1 MAVASGTLKPAG
13 QKPAALTIEGLSLE
27 FPTYAGAIKALD
39 DVTIE
44 IGTSEIVGLVG
55 ESGCGKSVTT
65 MAATRLLP
73 EGRYRV
79 TAGSI
84 RLFGRDPFAMG
95 ETELQDVRGKLV
107 STIFQEPMNAL
118 NPTIRIGK
126 QLVGVIRRHEA
137 VSEAE
142 AERTARG
149 ILKDMLIGEPERI
162 MKAYPFELS
171 GGMRQRV
178 LIAMAFSCNPGLII
192 ADEPTTALDV
202 TVQAV
207 ILRLILDRA
216 KRTGTSV
223 VFISHNI
230 AVVSQLC
237 DRLYVMYAGR
247 IVESGPTRAVLEA
260 PQHPYTQA
268 LLRCL
273 PERVEPKAE
282 LEAIPGTVP
291 NLLDPPQGCFYR
303 PRCPEANDQC
313 LAKPPSA
320 ATAPG
325 HLVAC
330 WRRGTIQPSSIMS
343 EATQ

>member
-1 MAVASGTLKPAG
+1 MAAASGILKSAG
-13 QKPAALTIEGLSLE
+13 QKPAALSIEGLSLE

-79 TAGSI
+79 TSGSI

-149 ILKDMLIGEPERI
+149 ILKDMLIAEPDRI

-313 LAKPPSA
+313 LAKPPSV